1 MTGRSRKEIQ
11 TPGPLLPTLT
21 IGVDRNPNWSGRI
34 EMSAVE
40 TQGTR
45 AAAPHRKRQ
54 ILRLGVIA
62 TQLAILAALL
72 GFWQFAVTEAT
83 LPYFSRPTLVAA
95 RLYDLLSH
103 PDIYGHMYVTLIE
116 IVSGYLL
123 GTAVGLSLGFILGR
137 SRFLSAALQPFIM
150 GLYSI
155 PKIALAPVFIV
166 WLGLGMASKV
176 AVVFV
181 ASFFLIF
188 NTYSGLL
195 GVNEEL
201 VRLARLMGASWP
213 QTTFRVILP
222 AAAGQIFLGLRTAV
236 PYAVIGAVIGEYI
249 GASEGLG
256 YFILYASQTYDAPS
270 LFAGIIILVAI
281 VFAVNFGLGWLEA
294 KVIRWRKVAGQ
305 TVQL

>member
-1 MTGRSRKEIQ
+1 
-11 TPGPLLPTLT
+11 
-21 IGVDRNPNWSGRI
+21 
-34 EMSAVE
+34 MSAV
-40 TQGTR
+40 GTR
-45 AAAPHRKRQ
+45 ETRVAAPRSKRRTE
-54 ILRLGVIA
+54 RLTIVG
-62 TQLAILAALL
+62 TQLAILVALL
-72 GFWQFAVTEAT
+72 CFWEFAVTEANM
-83 LPYFSRPTLVAA
+83 PYFSRPSLVAA
-95 RLYDLLSH
+95 RLFDLLSH
-103 PDIYGHMYVTLIE
+103 PDIYRHMYVTLIE
-116 IVSGYLL
+116 IASGYAL
-123 GTAVGLSLGFILGR
+123 GAAVGLSLGFILGR
-137 SRFLSAALQPFIM
+137 SQFLSAALQPYII

-181 ASFFLIF
+181 ATFFLVFF

-195 GVNEEL
+195 GVDEEL

-222 AAAGQIFLGLRTAV
+222 AAAAQIFLGLRTAV

-281 VFAVNFGLGWLEA
+281 VFAVNFALDGLETR
-294 KVIRWRKVAGQ
+294 VIRWRKVAGQ
-305 TVQL
+305 TVQI

>member
-1 MTGRSRKEIQ
+1 MDAVDAQMARAEGTVGKARS
-11 TPGPLLPTLT
+11 
-21 IGVDRNPNWSGRI
+21 N
-34 EMSAVE
+34 
-40 TQGTR
+40 
-45 AAAPHRKRQ
+45 
-54 ILRLGVIA
+54 RLGIVA
-62 TQLAILAALL
+62 TQLAVLVTLL
-72 GFWQFAVTEAT
+72 LVWQFGVSDAS
-83 LPYFSRPTLVAA
+83 LPYFSRPSLVVAKLFELLTHGDIYRHMQVTLVEIAVGYALGAA
-95 RLYDLLSH
+95 FGL
-103 PDIYGHMYVTLIE
+103 
-116 IVSGYLL
+116 LL
-123 GTAVGLSLGFILGR
+123 GFVLGR
-137 SRFLSAALQPFIM
+137 SKFLSAAFQPYIM

-181 ASFFLIF
+181 ASFFLVFF

-195 GVNEEL
+195 SINEEL

-213 QTTFRVILP
+213 QTVMRVILP
-222 AAAGQIFLGLRTAV
+222 AAAPQIFLGLRTAV

-249 GASEGLG
+249 GSSEGLG

-281 VFAVNFGLGWLEA
+281 VFLANFGLNRLEGRL
-294 KVIRWRKVAGQ
+294 IRWREIGGQ